1 MVLYFRFKMRHI
13 YINDVCN
20 EKIFDSKLITANDF
34 TVKLKVTQQMT
45 EKFEQEIKPTETQVK
60 VNLLEQDLTEQI
72 EKRLREE

>member
-1 MVLYFRFKMRHI
+1 MVLYFRFKTRHI